1 MKCIVAG
8 HEAVTATE
16 FAELAFGI
24 DLELFTGPT
33 VESAEERAVR
43 LAVAREVLAE
53 LRESDREAA
62 AYAEALLRTSPL
74 KDVRAAA
81 RRPRRTSSAR
91 RTVRRDVVGT
101 AVAA

>member
-24 DLELFTGPT
+24 DPELFTDPVG
-33 VESAEERAVR
+33 ESEGDRVVR
-43 LAVAREVLAE
+43 LDVAREVLAE
-53 LRESDREAA
+53 LRESDPPAA
-62 AYAEALLRTSPL
+62 AYAETLLRTSPL
-74 KDVRAAA
+74 RDARAVA
-81 RRPRRTSSAR
+81 RRPRTR
-91 RTVRRDVVGT
+91 RTARGSVVRT

>member
-8 HEAVTATE
+8 HEAVTAKE

-24 DLELFTGPT
+24 DLELFTGPA
-33 VESAEERAVR
+33 VESTEERAVR

-62 AYAEALLRTSPL
+62 AYAESLLWTSPL
-74 KDVRAAA
+74 KDARAAA
-81 RRPRRTSSAR
+81 RRTRRTSAR
-91 RTVRRDVVGT
+91 RTVRRHVAVT

>member
-24 DLELFTGPT
+24 DLELFAGPAK
-33 VESAEERAVR
+33 ESAEDRAIR
-43 LAVAREVLAE
+43 LDVAREVLAE
-53 LRESDREAA
+53 LREDDPQAA
-62 AYAEALLRTSPL
+62 AYAATLLRTSPL
-74 KDVRAAA
+74 KDARAVA
-81 RRPRRTSSAR
+81 RRPRRTP
-91 RTVRRDVVGT
+91 VRRSVCRPVAGT

>member
-24 DLELFTGPT
+24 DLELFTGLAT
-33 VESAEERAVR
+33 ESESDRAAR
-43 LAVAREVLAE
+43 LDVAREVLAE
-53 LRESDREAA
+53 LRESDPQTA
-62 AYAEALLRTSPL
+62 AYAESLLRTSPL
-74 KDVRAAA
+74 KDGRAAA
-81 RRPRRTSSAR
+81 RRPRRTSTR
-91 RTVRRDVVGT
+91 RSVQRHTLPT

>member
-24 DLELFTGPT
+24 DPELFTGPA
-33 VESAEERAVR
+33 VESADERVVR

-62 AYAEALLRTSPL
+62 AYAESLLRTSPL
-74 KDVRAAA
+74 KDARAAA
-81 RRPRRTSSAR
+81 RRPRRRSAR
-91 RTVRRDVVGT
+91 RPARRHVAGT

>member
-24 DLELFTGPT
+24 DLELFTGLAI
-33 VESAEERAVR
+33 ESVDERAAR
-43 LAVAREVLAE
+43 LDVAREVLAE
-53 LRESDREAA
+53 LRKSDPQTA
-62 AYAEALLRTSPL
+62 AYAESLLRTSPL
-74 KDVRAAA
+74 KDARAAA
-81 RRPRRTSSAR
+81 RRPRRTSTR
-91 RTVRRDVVGT
+91 RSVQRHAVRT

>member
-8 HEAVTATE
+8 HEAVTAAE

-24 DLELFTGPT
+24 DLELFTGPA

-74 KDVRAAA
+74 QDARAAA
-81 RRPRRTSSAR
+81 RRPRRTSVR
-91 RTVRRDVVGT
+91 RTVRRHVAGT

>member
-8 HEAVTATE
+8 HEAVTASE

-24 DLELFTGPT
+24 DLELFTGPA
-33 VESAEERAVR
+33 VESADERAVR

-62 AYAEALLRTSPL
+62 AYAESLLRTSPL
-74 KDVRAAA
+74 KDARAAA
-81 RRPRRTSSAR
+81 RRPRRTSAR
-91 RTVRRDVVGT
+91 RSVRRHVAVV
-101 AVAA
+101 AVVA